1 MPSENFIVATRAH
14 SSKTQNGMLKDVGVY
29 IHEIQ
34 PECTIRSSF
43 KKGSAHPNSLAA
55 NSSHIF
61 VAQADKA
68 IVNVYSREKGNLE
81 ALVSFPERVHSLA
94 IAGESIVAVG
104 LAEGRIILWEVSTG
118 KQVSTSAAHLQIVDS
133 LAATDLHILS
143 GSTDSNIHVWS
154 IPQLL
159 GIPSNETQEPLRCFS
174 NHQAAISSMVLGHSI
189 GNSNICVSS
198 SVDST
203 IIVWN
208 YLSGQLLRTFLL
220 PKIPLCLGL
229 DPCDRAV
236 FAGLEDGSVQ
246 MIEFLTLDSVKNP
259 LYDIELQATPVQVKS
274 TPWNPPIDAGSAL
287 AISLSYDG
295 TYLLT
300 GHESGKVYRWD
311 TGNRRFASE
320 CVDFSSPVTN
330 LKIELP
336 FPKKKNL
343 KICVVSKPKLTE
355 QNYTLN
361 SQFIQPLTTSRFD
374 QTVSSY
380 GFPRDVLERAI
391 SQLSTTSQASV
402 STENQLKK
410 ENQELWKIINEQ
422 RAVQKAT
429 WDKYNSL
436 RTGDT

>member
-1 MPSENFIVATRAH
+1 MPSENFIAATRAH
-14 SSKTQNGMLKDVGVY
+14 PSKTQNGMLKDVGVY

-43 KKGSAHPNSLAA
+43 KKGSAHRNSLAA

-94 IAGESIVAVG
+94 TAGESIVAVG

-133 LAATDLHILS
+133 LAATDIHILS

-159 GIPSNETQEPLRCFS
+159 GIPSNETHEPLRCFS
-174 NHQAAISSMVLGHSI
+174 NHQAAITSLHNNCLELSLW
-189 GNSNICVSS
+189 
-198 SVDST
+198 T
-203 IIVWN
+203 IITN
-208 YLSGQLLRTFLL
+208 LFAT
-220 PKIPLCLGL
+220 KIPLCLGL

-274 TPWNPPIDAGSAL
+274 TPWNPPTDVGSAL

-311 TGNRRFASE
+311 TGHRRFSSQI
-320 CVDFSSPVTN
+320 VDFSSPVTN

-361 SQFIQPLTTSRFD
+361 SQFIQPLTTSQFD
-374 QTVSSY
+374 QTVLSY
-380 GFPRDVLERAI
+380 GFPREVLERAI
-391 SQLSTTSQASV
+391 SQLSTTSHASV